1 MDNFCSEQQ
10 RQIVMCEDRRL
21 FINGVAGS
29 RKTDT
34 LIKLSY
40 KLLSRGL
47 NVLIITLV
55 GSVTVEIRDRLQEL
69 VGRTFDRTGSH
80 YLLQHPDSGASVEI
94 ANYDA
99 FIHKQ
104 LQVCGEKTVIQ
115 QYGDCF
121 QEKVQILYDK
131 YVADGTHNKFHM
143 CNNSIAD
150 ALFMDEFQ
158 DIEPLKAR
166 VLTDMINFSDAAAD
180 SRKKMYAVAAGDFL
194 QSIFDHAIQPDD
206 LHPMDV
212 WRKELSPRMFTLSKC
227 FRCPRSH
234 VHLANAVLSPFYAK
248 YGLPTM
254 EPHSTDDDHEPVI
267 MLCPPFTQNNLSSI
281 IAVQVR
287 KTIDKLFDIDPE
299 ITPSDI
305 AIIMGRTNANPVFKQ
320 LEYELGELYTRRGK
334 GQDKIKVFETRGDGY
349 SMSIDWAKAQGRTV
363 MLSIHGDKG
372 KGHKVVFFLGCSEG
386 CIPKDVR
393 LFTEKS
399 LVDESLMNVALTR
412 STRWLFIGVTQQKPS
427 RFIRDVGPSL
437 SNLAVL
443 SWQPDTWTRG
453 WHHTVCD
460 AMNDNVWT
468 INLHD
473 PVPQYVDRFYLST
486 KIIAPDKF
494 RIRVKDDIAHSFEH
508 PKVLAPLYPWRN
520 VDVTRFGKK
529 IQTFSVSDDQLPLW
543 GTMCELIFS
552 SNDMSFMLGPNVL
565 YTDNHTVLNI
575 AQDEGLN
582 RILLNDPTGMAY
594 HATLSKLVK
603 DQAHPFFADH
613 VQASTSSGAKFIVPS
628 VLKKYTHECAGTSDS
643 GNTFWNL
650 AIMYEIV
657 FSPLRNPVI
666 HKEFDRFKND
676 TRFEMDVNRIKEN
689 VAAFKKVFKE
699 KIQNVQRAYTL
710 SINENDPIVLE
721 EMGVVDRKS
730 VNLGIDGVSDFETET
745 GVYEIKAPVGQKFN
759 NRWVIQPLMYACMRP
774 ERTKEIGV
782 VDLTNGVM
790 YKYSGID
797 SGINVKTVVKK
808 VLTKFGHRHEHIA
821 RLLALASKRDHRV

>member
-1 MDNFCSEQQ
+1 
-10 RQIVMCEDRRL
+10 MCEDHRI

-69 VGRTFDRTGSH
+69 IGATFVRTGSH
-80 YLLQHPDSGASVEI
+80 YLLNHPENNATVEI

-104 LQVCGEKTVIQ
+104 LQVCGEKTLCQ

-121 QEKVQILYDK
+121 HEKVQILYDK
-131 YVADGTHNKFHM
+131 YVADGTHNKFYM
-143 CNNSIAD
+143 CNNTIAD

-166 VLTDMINFSDAAAD
+166 VLTDMINMSD
-180 SRKKMYAVAAGDFL
+180 STEKMYAVAAGDFL

-212 WRKELSPRMFTLSKC
+212 WRKELSPRMFTLNKC

-234 VHLANAVLSPFYAK
+234 VGLANAVLAPYYTK
-248 YGLPTM
+248 YGLPEM
-254 EPHSTDDDHEPVI
+254 VPHSTDDDHEPVI

-281 IAVQVR
+281 IAIQVR
-287 KTIDKLFDIDPE
+287 KVIDTLFDIDPD
-299 ITPSDI
+299 IFPADI

-320 LEYELGELYTRRGK
+320 LEYELSDLYLRRGF
-334 GQDKIKVFETRGDGY
+334 GSDAIKVFETRGDGY
-349 SMSIDWAKAQGRTV
+349 SMSIDWAKAQNRTV

-427 RFIRDVGPSL
+427 RFIRDVPDITKH
-437 SNLAVL
+437 AVL
-443 SWQPDTWTRG
+443 SWNPETWTRG
-453 WHHTVCD
+453 WHHTVCQS
-460 AMNDNVWT
+460 MNDNVWT
-468 INLHD
+468 SVLHD
-473 PVPQYVDRFYLST
+473 PTPQYPERFYLST

-494 RIRVKDDIAHSFEH
+494 RIRVKDDIAHTFEH
-508 PKVLAPLYPWRN
+508 PKVLAPMYPWKH
-520 VDVTRFGKK
+520 VEVTRFGHK
-529 IQTFSVSDDQLPLW
+529 IQSFSISDDQLPLW

-552 SNDMSFMLGPNVL
+552 CDDFLSLLRQQQACV
-565 YTDNHTVLNI
+565 YTDNHTVLNVV
-575 AQDEGLN
+575 QDEGLN
-582 RILLNDPTGMAY
+582 RILMNDPSGMMY
-594 HATLSKLVK
+594 HVVLSRIVK
-603 DQAHPFFADH
+603 DNHAGQAGAFFSELATH
-613 VQASTSSGAKFIVPS
+613 QAPKFVVPS
-628 VLKKYTHECAGTSDS
+628 VLKRYLNVSHGNDSDNDNDAVS
-643 GNTFWNL
+643 GNTYWNL
-650 AIMYEIV
+650 AIMYEMV

-666 HKEFDRFKND
+666 HKEFDRFKSND
-676 TRFEMDVNRIKEN
+676 RFDKDVQKIKEN
-689 VAAFKKVFKE
+689 AEAFKAILNE
-699 KIQNVQRAYTL
+699 KIVNVHRSYSLHT
-710 SINENDPIVLE
+710 IENDPNVLE
-721 EMGVVDRKS
+721 EMGVIDRKS
-730 VNLGIDGVSDFETET
+730 ATLGIDGVSDFETEF

-759 NRWVIQPLMYACMRP
+759 NRWVIQPLMYSCMRP
-774 ERTKEIGV
+774 ETTREIGV
-782 VDLTNGVM
+782 IDLTNGVL
-790 YKYSGID
+790 YKYSKID
-797 SGINVKTVVKK
+797 SNVNKKSIIKK

-821 RLLALASKRDHRV
+821 RLLGKR